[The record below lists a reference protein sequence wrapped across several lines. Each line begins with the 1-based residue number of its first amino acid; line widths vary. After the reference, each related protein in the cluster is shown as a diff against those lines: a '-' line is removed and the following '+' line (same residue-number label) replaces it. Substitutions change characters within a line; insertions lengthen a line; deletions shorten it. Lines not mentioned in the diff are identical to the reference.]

1 MALDRHRQQ
10 TLVLQDKLDSLRELP
25 YFSTRYKNKTNTMK
39 QTILDRQLS
48 GWDST
53 HFVEKPIYMPFEL
66 TEQFRALPR
75 NQQN

>member
-1 MALDRHRQQ
+1 MVLDSHRQQ
-10 TLVLQDKLDSLRELP
+10 TLLLKDKLDSLRELP
-25 YFSTRYKNKTNTMK
+25 YFSARYKNKTSTMK
-39 QTILDRQLS
+39 QTILNSQLS